1 MSGCP
6 VSNAGT
12 PLDLLGWTRQGIT
25 HPDLGE
31 DQGISR
37 VVVEHRGAYELLGPS
52 GSYAAI
58 LDTSS
63 REQAHDPTDYPA
75 VGDWVIHTMD
85 PIDNRRVGITE
96 VLPRRSRVL
105 RRASGAAP
113 VPQVVGANIDVLGV
127 VVSTDQDLDEHLIER
142 YLVTAEGG
150 GVSPVV
156 IVNKSDLGGAEEIR
170 EQLVERGVRCPIL
183 VTNAHKREELNEVVK
198 LLDGGA
204 TLAVTGASGVG
215 KSTLVNQ
222 LVGDPMLVTGSV
234 DREGSGRHTTVRRE
248 LLVAEHGVVIDTPG
262 LREVQIWDDAGL
274 DDVFSEIAEVAQKC
288 KFTDCSHREEPECAV
303 TAACNNKEL
312 NADRLL
318 SYLALCREVHELNDE
333 IEEYQRSQRR
343 RRDSRSS

>member
-1 MSGCP
+1 MSGYP
-6 VSNAGT
+6 VNNVGT
-12 PLDLLGWTRQGIT
+12 PLDLLGWTRQGTT

-52 GSYAAI
+52 GSHEAI

-75 VGDWVIHTMD
+75 VGDWVIHTLH

-127 VVSTDQDLDEHLIER
+127 VISTDQDLDEHLIER

-150 GVSPVV
+150 DVSPVV
-156 IVNKSDLGGAEEIR
+156 IVNKSDLGGAQEIR
-170 EQLVERGVRCPIL
+170 EQLVERGVQCPIL
-183 VTNAHKREELNEVVK
+183 LTNAHKGEELNEVVK

-204 TLAVTGASGVG
+204 TLALTGASGVG

-248 LLVAEHGVVIDTPG
+248 LLVAEQGVVIDTPG

-274 DDVFSEIAEVAQKC
+274 DDVFSEIAEAALNC
-288 KFTDCSHREEPECAV
+288 KFTDCSHRDEPECAV
-303 TAACNNKEL
+303 TAACNNEQI
-312 NADRLL
+312 NSDRLL
-318 SYLALCREVHELNDE
+318 SYLALCQEVHELSDE

>member
-1 MSGCP
+1 MNN
-6 VSNAGT
+6 VGT
-12 PLDLLGWTRQGIT
+12 PLDLLGWTRQGTT

-52 GSYAAI
+52 GSHDAI
-58 LDTSS
+58 LETSS

-75 VGDWVIHTMD
+75 VGDWVIHTLH

-113 VPQVVGANIDVLGV
+113 VPQVVGANIDILGV

-156 IVNKSDLGGAEEIR
+156 IVNKSDLGGAQEIR
-170 EQLVERGVRCPIL
+170 EQLVERGVQCPIL
-183 VTNAHKREELNEVVK
+183 LTNAHKGEELNEVVK

-234 DREGSGRHTTVRRE
+234 DSEGSGRHTTVRRE

-274 DDVFSEIAEVAQKC
+274 DDVFNEIAEVALNC
-288 KFTDCSHREEPECAV
+288 KFTDCSHRDEPECAV
-303 TAACNNKEL
+303 TAACNNKQI

-318 SYLALCREVHELNDE
+318 SYLALCHEVHELSDE

>member
-1 MSGCP
+1 MS
-6 VSNAGT
+6 
-12 PLDLLGWTRQGIT
+12 
-25 HPDLGE
+25 
-31 DQGISR
+31 
-37 VVVEHRGAYELLGPS
+37 
-52 GSYAAI
+52 
-58 LDTSS
+58 
-63 REQAHDPTDYPA
+63 
-75 VGDWVIHTMD
+75 HTLN

-105 RRASGAAP
+105 RRASGSAP
-113 VPQVVGANIDVLGV
+113 VPQVVGANIDVLAV
-127 VVSTDQDLDEHLIER
+127 VVSTDQDLDENLIER

-170 EQLVERGVRCPIL
+170 EQLVQRGVRCPIL
-183 VTNAHKREELNEVVK
+183 LTNAHKGEELNEVAE

-222 LVGDPMLVTGSV
+222 LVGDPMLATGSV
-234 DREGSGRHTTVRRE
+234 DSEGSGRHTTVRRE

-274 DDVFSEIAEVAQKC
+274 DEVFNEIARAAMNC
-288 KFTDCSHREEPECAV
+288 KFADCSHRDEPDCAV
-303 TAACNNKEL
+303 TAACNNKEID
-312 NADRLL
+312 ADRLR
-318 SYLALCREVHELNDE
+318 SYLALCHEVYELSDE

>member
-274 DDVFSEIAEVAQKC
+274 DDVFSEIAEVAQNC

>member
-1 MSGCP
+1 MNN
-6 VSNAGT
+6 VGT
-12 PLDLLGWTRQGIT
+12 SLDLLGWTRQGIT

-52 GSYAAI
+52 GSHDAI
-58 LDTSS
+58 LETSS

-75 VGDWVIHTMD
+75 VGDWVIHTLH

-113 VPQVVGANIDVLGV
+113 VPQVVGANIDILGV

-156 IVNKSDLGGAEEIR
+156 IVNKSDLGGAQEIR
-170 EQLVERGVRCPIL
+170 EQLVERGVQCPIL
-183 VTNAHKREELNEVVK
+183 LTNAHKGEELNEVVK

-234 DREGSGRHTTVRRE
+234 DSEGSGRHTTVRRE

-274 DDVFSEIAEVAQKC
+274 DDVFNEIAEVALNC
-288 KFTDCSHREEPECAV
+288 KFTDCSHRDEPECAV
-303 TAACNNKEL
+303 TAACNNKQI

-318 SYLALCREVHELNDE
+318 SYLALCHEVHELSDE

>member
-1 MSGCP
+1 MNN
-6 VSNAGT
+6 VGT
-12 PLDLLGWTRQGIT
+12 PLDLLGWRRQGIT

-52 GSYAAI
+52 GSHDAI
-58 LDTSS
+58 LETSS

-75 VGDWVIHTMD
+75 VGDWVIHTLH

-113 VPQVVGANIDVLGV
+113 VPQVVGANIDILGV

-156 IVNKSDLGGAEEIR
+156 IVNKSDLGGAQEIR
-170 EQLVERGVRCPIL
+170 EQLVERGVQCPIL
-183 VTNAHKREELNEVVK
+183 LTNAHKGEELNEVVK

-234 DREGSGRHTTVRRE
+234 DSEGSGRHTTVRRE

-274 DDVFSEIAEVAQKC
+274 DDVFNEIAEVALNC
-288 KFTDCSHREEPECAV
+288 KFTDCSHRDEPECAV
-303 TAACNNKEL
+303 TAACNNKQI

-318 SYLALCREVHELNDE
+318 SYLALCHEVQELSDE

>member
-31 DQGISR
+31 DRGISR

-274 DDVFSEIAEVAQKC
+274 DDVFGEIAEVAQNC

-318 SYLALCREVHELNDE
+318 SYLALCHEVHELSDE

>member
-1 MSGCP
+1 M
-6 VSNAGT
+6 SNAGT

-274 DDVFSEIAEVAQKC
+274 DDVFSEIAEVAQNC

>member
-1 MSGCP
+1 MNN
-6 VSNAGT
+6 VGT
-12 PLDLLGWTRQGIT
+12 SLDLLGWTRQGIT

-52 GSYAAI
+52 GSHDAI
-58 LDTSS
+58 LETSS

-75 VGDWVIHTMD
+75 VGDWVIHTLH

-113 VPQVVGANIDVLGV
+113 VPQVVGANIDILGV

-156 IVNKSDLGGAEEIR
+156 IVNKSDLGGAQEIR
-170 EQLVERGVRCPIL
+170 EQLVERGVQCPIL
-183 VTNAHKREELNEVVK
+183 LTNAHKGEELNEVVK

-234 DREGSGRHTTVRRE
+234 DSEGSGRHTTVRRE

-274 DDVFSEIAEVAQKC
+274 DDVFNEIAEVALNC
-288 KFTDCSHREEPECAV
+288 KFTDCSHRDEPECAV
-303 TAACNNKEL
+303 TAACNNKQI

-318 SYLALCREVHELNDE
+318 SYLALCHEVQELSDE

>member
-1 MSGCP
+1 MNN
-6 VSNAGT
+6 VGT
-12 PLDLLGWTRQGIT
+12 PLDLLGWTRQGTT

-52 GSYAAI
+52 GSHDAI
-58 LDTSS
+58 LETSS

-75 VGDWVIHTMD
+75 VGDWVIHTLH

-113 VPQVVGANIDVLGV
+113 VPQVVGANIDILCV
-127 VVSTDQDLDEHLIER
+127 VVSTDQELDEHLIER

-156 IVNKSDLGGAEEIR
+156 IVNKSDLGGAQEIR
-170 EQLVERGVRCPIL
+170 EQLVERGVQCPIL
-183 VTNAHKREELNEVVK
+183 VTNAHKGEELNEVVK

-274 DDVFSEIAEVAQKC
+274 DDVFNEIAEVALNC
-288 KFTDCSHREEPECAV
+288 KFTDCSHRDEPECAV
-303 TAACNNKEL
+303 TAACNNNQI

-318 SYLALCREVHELNDE
+318 SYLALCHEVQELSDE

>member
-1 MSGCP
+1 MNN
-6 VSNAGT
+6 VGT
-12 PLDLLGWTRQGIT
+12 PLDLLGWRRQGIT

-52 GSYAAI
+52 GSHDAI
-58 LDTSS
+58 LETSS

-75 VGDWVIHTMD
+75 VGDWVIHTLH

-113 VPQVVGANIDVLGV
+113 VPQVVGANIDILCV
-127 VVSTDQDLDEHLIER
+127 VVSTDQELDEHLIER

-156 IVNKSDLGGAEEIR
+156 IVNKSDLGGAQEIR
-170 EQLVERGVRCPIL
+170 EQLVERGVQCPIL
-183 VTNAHKREELNEVVK
+183 VTNAHKGEELNEVVK

-274 DDVFSEIAEVAQKC
+274 DDVFNEIAEVALNC
-288 KFTDCSHREEPECAV
+288 KFTDCSHRDEPECAV
-303 TAACNNKEL
+303 TAACNNNQI

-318 SYLALCREVHELNDE
+318 SYLALCHEVQELSDE

>member
-1 MSGCP
+1 MNN
-6 VSNAGT
+6 VGT
-12 PLDLLGWTRQGIT
+12 SLDLLGWTRQGTT

-52 GSYAAI
+52 GSHDAI

-75 VGDWVIHTMD
+75 VGDWVIHTLH

-127 VVSTDQDLDEHLIER
+127 VISTDQDLDEHMIER

-150 GVSPVV
+150 DVSPVV
-156 IVNKSDLGGAEEIR
+156 IVNKSDLGGAQEIR
-170 EQLVERGVRCPIL
+170 EQLVERGVQCPIL
-183 VTNAHKREELNEVVK
+183 LTNAHKGEELNEVVK

-204 TLAVTGASGVG
+204 TLALTGASGVG

-274 DDVFSEIAEVAQKC
+274 DHVFSEIAEAALNC
-288 KFTDCSHREEPECAV
+288 KFTDCSHRDEPECAV
-303 TAACNNKEL
+303 TAACNNEQI
-312 NADRLL
+312 NSDRLL
-318 SYLALCREVHELNDE
+318 SYLALCQEVHELSDE

>member
-1 MSGCP
+1 MNN
-6 VSNAGT
+6 VGT
-12 PLDLLGWTRQGIT
+12 PLDLLGWRRQGIT

-52 GSYAAI
+52 GSHEAI

-75 VGDWVIHTMD
+75 VGDWVIHTLH

-127 VVSTDQDLDEHLIER
+127 VISTDQDLDEHLIER

-150 GVSPVV
+150 DVSPVV
-156 IVNKSDLGGAEEIR
+156 IVNKSDLGGAQEIR
-170 EQLVERGVRCPIL
+170 EQLVERGVQCPIL
-183 VTNAHKREELNEVVK
+183 LTNAHKGEELNEVVK

-204 TLAVTGASGVG
+204 TLALTGASGVG

-248 LLVAEHGVVIDTPG
+248 LLVAEQGVVIDTPG

-274 DDVFSEIAEVAQKC
+274 DDVFSEIAEAALNC
-288 KFTDCSHREEPECAV
+288 KFTDCSHRDEPECAV
-303 TAACNNKEL
+303 TAACNNEQI
-312 NADRLL
+312 NSDRLL
-318 SYLALCREVHELNDE
+318 SYLALCQEVHELSDE

>member
-6 VSNAGT
+6 VSNTGT

-183 VTNAHKREELNEVVK
+183 VTNAHKREELNEVFK

-274 DDVFSEIAEVAQKC
+274 DDVFSEIAEVAQNC

>member
-1 MSGCP
+1 
-6 VSNAGT
+6 
-12 PLDLLGWTRQGIT
+12 
-25 HPDLGE
+25 
-31 DQGISR
+31 
-37 VVVEHRGAYELLGPS
+37 
-52 GSYAAI
+52 
-58 LDTSS
+58 
-63 REQAHDPTDYPA
+63 
-75 VGDWVIHTMD
+75 
-85 PIDNRRVGITE
+85 
-96 VLPRRSRVL
+96 
-105 RRASGAAP
+105 
-113 VPQVVGANIDVLGV
+113 
-127 VVSTDQDLDEHLIER
+127 
-142 YLVTAEGG
+142 VTAEGG

-274 DDVFSEIAEVAQKC
+274 DDVFSEIAEVAQNC